1 VRRRARRGRTLAWL
15 GLVVLM
21 AAAVGIA
28 VAGGAL
34 DDDPTPAAPTATA
47 PSQKLLIREG
57 LRRED
62 VAALLDR
69 ETAISGDRYLA
80 LTGPGA
86 RGEALARTSK
96 PTSLEGFLFPAT
108 YDITDTTT
116 AAQLVDEQLA
126 AYRENTS
133 GIDYSYAASKNL
145 TRFDVLTIAAMIER
159 EVQVPA
165 ERSLV
170 AAVIY
175 NRLHAGMSLGI
186 DATVQYAIG
195 QWKPDLSPADLTI
208 DSPYNTRRFTGLP
221 PGPIC
226 SPGVDSIRAAAH
238 PARVPYLYYVA
249 RNDGTGRHFFS
260 TTPDQFNADV
270 ARSQANAGK

>member
-96 PTSLEGFLFPAT
+96 PTSLEGFLLPAT

>member
-1 VRRRARRGRTLAWL
+1 
-15 GLVVLM
+15 VLM